1 VKILLAY
8 VREMAHG
15 LSYEEIHIRPALCRL
30 GHNVSVFNTVNRDI
44 NVDNGEIKSIDGSF
58 IRAIDLFK
66 PDLVISTLYRD
77 TLRPETFKYLTGQT
91 RTTTVIISGDDEKNF
106 NTVSSRFSPYVNYII
121 TTYKPAIEW
130 HKKLTENVIF
140 APYHANEKTFKRY
153 KADRFIDAS
162 YCGLKSECREIA
174 LTKVAMSGIRIK
186 VYGNGWSNDSC
197 LKDVIDWVAL
207 INATKVNISLSTDI
221 VDGKKCLQVK
231 GRDFEIPMA
240 GGFLLTQYN
249 EELKPLYK
257 FGKEI
262 ETYQS
267 IDDLIT
273 KAKYY
278 ITHDRERERIA
289 LAGHKRA
296 RREHTTIC
304 RWRQILKQ
312 VKLKTL

>member
-1 VKILLAY
+1 MKILLAY
-8 VREMAHG
+8 VRELKHG
-15 LSYEEIHIRPALCRL
+15 FSYEEIHIRPALCRL
-30 GHNVSVFNTVNRDI
+30 GHNIAVFNTVNHDI

-58 IRAIDLFK
+58 LKAIDFFK
-66 PDLVISTLYRD
+66 PDLVISTLYKD
-77 TLRPETFKYLTGQT
+77 TLRPETFKYITEQT
-91 RTTTVIISGDDEKNF
+91 RTTTMIISGDDEKNF
-106 NTVSSRFSPYVNYII
+106 KTVSSRFSPCVNYII
-121 TTYKPAIEW
+121 TTYKPAVKW
-130 HKKLTENVIF
+130 HNDFNKNVIF
-140 APYHANEKTFKRY
+140 SPYHANEKAFKKY

-162 YCGLKSECREIA
+162 YCGGKSECREID
-174 LTKVAMSGIRIK
+174 LTKIAMSGIKLK
-186 VYGNGWSNDSC
+186 VYGNGWSKDSC
-197 LKDVIDWVAL
+197 LTDVIDYVAL
-207 INATKVNISLSTDI
+207 INATKVNIALSTDV

-262 ETYQS
+262 ETYKT
-267 IDDLIT
+267 IDDLIS

-289 LAGHKRA
+289 LAGNKRA

-304 RWRQILKQ
+304 RWKQILKQ
-312 VKLKTL
+312 VKLKT